1 MSISKVIKI
10 AKQLDDR
17 GLYHRAD
24 NLVELLIK
32 VALVEDQLPID
43 LTLEGKEEGND
54 PKSVRDYFFNN
65 AYYNINERKLSQA
78 DTYLE
83 LLRLLTKQNEIL
95 AAKDANHQ
103 PITTSSEFWLNLM
116 SEIENSAWWKS
127 APRITELK
135 AKTEDYEGKDD
146 SIEGNLDLE
155 MPPSGTY
162 STGFENAFKY
172 IIGVEGSEYTSDPEA
187 GDPPTKYGITA
198 PEVQGR
204 DVRDLTLEEAKEI
217 YYDNYWK
224 KMSGDKIFAVAPKTA
239 IVVFDFFV
247 NSGPGGAARNLRNVG
262 INPGN
267 PTNSEVAQKIID
279 LANTVGD
286 DVLANTLIS
295 RRFLDYEEIIRRN
308 FEEKAKFGP
317 GWKNRLLRMQKFLGQ

>member
-116 SEIENSAWWKS
+116 SEIENSSWWQS

-172 IIGVEGSEYTSDPEA
+172 IIGVEGEEYTDIP
-187 GDPPTKYGITA
+187 GDLPTKYGITA
-198 PEVQGR
+198 PEVSGK
-204 DVRDLTLEEAKEI
+204 DVKDLTFQEAKDI
-217 YYDNYWK
+217 YFNNYWK

-247 NSGPGGAARNLRNVG
+247 NSGAGGAASNLRKVG

-267 PTNSEVAQKIID
+267 PTNSEATQKIID
-279 LANTVGD
+279 LANTIGD
-286 DVLANTLIS
+286 SELANTLIS
-295 RRFLDYEEIIRRN
+295 NRFLDYEEIIRRN
-308 FEEKAKFGP
+308 PKEKAQFRT

>member
-95 AAKDANHQ
+95 AAKDADHQ

-116 SEIENSAWWKS
+116 SEIENSPWWQS

-135 AKTEDYEGKDD
+135 AKIEDYEGKDD
-146 SIEGNLDLE
+146 SIEGNLDLD

-172 IIGVEGSEYTSDPEA
+172 IIGVEGEEYTNIP
-187 GDPPTKYGITA
+187 GDLPTKYGITA
-198 PEVQGR
+198 PEVPGR
-204 DVRDLTLEEAKEI
+204 DVRDLTFQEAKDI
-217 YYDNYWK
+217 YFNNYWK

-247 NSGPGGAARNLRNVG
+247 NSGAGGAASNLRKVG

-267 PTNSEVAQKIID
+267 PTNSEATQKIID
-279 LANTVGD
+279 LANTIGD
-286 DVLANTLIS
+286 SELANTLIS
-295 RRFLDYEEIIRRN
+295 NRFLDYEEIIRRKPK
-308 FEEKAKFGP
+308 EKAQFRT

>member
-24 NLVELLIK
+24 SLSELLIK
-32 VALVEDQLPID
+32 IALVEDELPID
-43 LTLEGKEEGND
+43 LTLEGKQEGND

-83 LLRLLTKQNEIL
+83 LLRLLTKQNEML

-103 PITTSSEFWLNLM
+103 PITTSSEFWSNLM
-116 SEIENSAWWKS
+116 SEIENSSWWQS

-135 AKTEDYEGKDD
+135 AKTEDYDGKDD
-146 SIEGNLDLE
+146 SIEGNLDPE
-155 MPPSGTY
+155 MQPTGTY
-162 STGFENAFKY
+162 SSGFENAFKY

-198 PEVQGR
+198 PEVQGK
-204 DVRDLTLEEAKEI
+204 DVKDLTLEEAKEI
-217 YYDNYWK
+217 YYNDYWQ

-247 NSGPGGAARNLRNVG
+247 NSGPGGAARNLRNIG

-267 PTNSEVAQKIID
+267 PTSSEVTQKIID
-279 LANTVGD
+279 LANNIGD
-286 DVLANTLIS
+286 GVLANTLIS
-295 RRFLDYEEIIRRN
+295 KRFLDYEKIIQSN
-308 FEEKAKFGP
+308 SKKAKFGP